1 MEAEKWVVHKL
12 GSSPFS
18 RLGGVSGLDVTVHF
32 VISSVPYGTR
42 SRAAKSSH
50 DCRRT
55 FTDFESNVIPICRT
69 VSVRRYGCVCTSVVL
84 PMVFTGWGGKDEVM
98 LSTVWVDVSKLYTV
112 RAK

>member
-1 MEAEKWVVHKL
+1 MGRAQTWEQSILPSWWSKWTRCDHSL
-12 GSSPFS
+12 
-18 RLGGVSGLDVTVHF
+18 

-42 SRAAKSSH
+42 SRAAKPSH

-69 VSVRRYGCVCTSVVL
+69 VSVRYGCICTSVAL
-84 PMVFTGWGGKDEVM
+84 PMVFTGWGGKVEAM